1 MKNYDDYLN
10 EVRILIDAGHNRY
23 DIIKALKI
31 EYLMNEGDKNPIDE
45 LGKLINDIEGS
56 RYELLFK

>member
-1 MKNYDDYLN
+1 MKNYDDYLI
-10 EVRILIDAGHNRY
+10 EVRMLIDAGHNRS

-45 LGKLINDIEGS
+45 LGKLISDIEGS
-56 RYELLFK
+56 RHELLFK